1 MSMLCLHRATPRSGR
16 RRKAGL
22 FIRNFT
28 VSLAAFLTIVFWNS
42 SAHAAIECKDIK
54 SELQQIHALLGALES
69 SDGNAQ
75 GHFAV
80 ATGIMR
86 RFQAISSRAGDAR
99 ITGLVDSTTQSIRG
113 FLAVLAPDRL
123 SSRGERDYSKERLQ
137 LAGTVR
143 SAVNG
148 LKCASPNDAN
158 SALSHERD
166 PMAEKLLEADAEA
179 AAKGQRGPW
188 SGYNPKH
195 ISLALTEWSGTSEL
209 EVYVAIIIISCLLAL
224 AIGEFIERRR
234 QRRFVTRLPASVHY
248 GSEISEI
255 TVFDI
260 SSGGARLSAL
270 PSVKIG
276 DRIALVLGDHRYQA
290 EIRWRGQKC
299 FGVKFD
305 QRLDRFALMRLR
317 GV

>member
-1 MSMLCLHRATPRSGR
+1 MSMLFLHRASPRAGR
-16 RRKAGL
+16 RRKASVYV
-22 FIRNFT
+22 RNFSI
-28 VSLAAFLTIVFWNS
+28 SLVAFLTIVFWNS
-42 SAHAAIECKDIK
+42 SAHAAIECKDIQ

-86 RFQAISSRAGDAR
+86 RFQAVSRRADDSR
-99 ITGLVDSTTQSIRG
+99 ITGLVNSTTQSIRG
-113 FLAVLAPDRL
+113 FLAALAPDRL
-123 SSRGERDYSKERLQ
+123 ASRGERGYSKERLQ
-137 LAGTVR
+137 LAATVR
-143 SAVNG
+143 NAVNG
-148 LKCASPNDAN
+148 LKCSSPNDAN
-158 SALSHERD
+158 SALNHERD

-179 AAKGQRGPW
+179 AAKGERGAW

-195 ISLALTEWSGTSEL
+195 ISLALTKWSGKSEL

-224 AIGEFIERRR
+224 AIGELIERRR
-234 QRRFVTRLPASVHY
+234 QKRFVTRLPASVHY
-248 GSEISEI
+248 GSQISEI

-270 PSVKIG
+270 PGVKPG
-276 DRIALVLGDHRYQA
+276 ERIALVLGDHRFQA
-290 EIRWRGQKC
+290 QIRWQGQKC

>member
-1 MSMLCLHRATPRSGR
+1 MSMLCLYRVSPRSR
-16 RRKAGL
+16 RSRKASGV
-22 FIRNFT
+22 IRNLS
-28 VSLAAFLTIVFWNS
+28 VSVATFLTIVFWNS

-75 GHFAV
+75 GHYAV

-86 RFQAISSRAGDAR
+86 RFQSISRRASEPR
-99 ITGLVDSTTQSIRG
+99 VTSLVDSTTQSVRG
-113 FLAVLAPDRL
+113 FLAVLAPDGL
-123 SSRGERDYSKERLQ
+123 ASRGERGYSQERLQ
-137 LAGTVR
+137 LAATVR
-143 SAVNG
+143 SAIKG
-148 LKCASPNDAN
+148 LKCSSPNTAN
-158 SALSHERD
+158 SALNHERD
-166 PMAEKLLEADAEA
+166 PMAAKLLEADEEA
-179 AAKGQRGPW
+179 GANEERGPW

-195 ISLALTEWSGTSEL
+195 ISLVLTNWSGTSKL

-234 QRRFVTRLPASVHY
+234 QRRFVTRLPASVQY
-248 GSEISEI
+248 GSDISQI

-270 PSVKIG
+270 PGVKTG
-276 DRIALVLGDHRYQA
+276 ERIALVLGDYRFQA

-305 QRLDRFALMRLR
+305 QRIDRFALMRLR